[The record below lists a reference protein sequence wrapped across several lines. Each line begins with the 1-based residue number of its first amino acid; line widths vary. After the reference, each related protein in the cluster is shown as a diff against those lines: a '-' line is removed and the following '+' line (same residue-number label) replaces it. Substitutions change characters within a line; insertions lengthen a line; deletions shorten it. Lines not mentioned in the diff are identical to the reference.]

1 MSDFI
6 AQYDDNEPKP
16 SAKEELTEA
25 QNKVE
30 QNKEV
35 EVPMDESDIIEAE
48 KKADIKVEQKNPIDE
63 AARAQGWVPQDE
75 WDGDPTQ
82 WRDAQV
88 FLERGEYFKTMGTQ
102 RKQIDK
108 LNAMVEKMASIQAST
123 REDERQRVLKE
134 LTDKKL
140 TAMEDGE
147 FNKVV
152 DIDNEM
158 NKLRAEPALTV
169 PTVPGQSEEQY
180 TSDKIAE
187 YIDNNSWYRTS
198 PDMRQYADSI
208 AVGFRTSNPQATI
221 EDVLEYTDSEVKL
234 RYPEKFGKQVPSA
247 SPVASTGRTTKPSP
261 NGANKKKTLDDL
273 PAGSR
278 EMYAQIGQSFVDAGA
293 VDSIDEYVAELE
305 KIGEL

>member
-108 LNAMVEKMASIQAST
+108 LNAMVEKMASIQ
-123 REDERQRVLKE
+123 D
-134 LTDKKL
+134 
-140 TAMEDGE
+140 
-147 FNKVV
+147 
-152 DIDNEM
+152 
-158 NKLRAEPALTV
+158 
-169 PTVPGQSEEQY
+169 
-180 TSDKIAE
+180 
-187 YIDNNSWYRTS
+187 
-198 PDMRQYADSI
+198 
-208 AVGFRTSNPQATI
+208 
-221 EDVLEYTDSEVKL
+221 
-234 RYPEKFGKQVPSA
+234 
-247 SPVASTGRTTKPSP
+247 
-261 NGANKKKTLDDL
+261 
-273 PAGSR
+273 
-278 EMYAQIGQSFVDAGA
+278 
-293 VDSIDEYVAELE
+293 
-305 KIGEL
+305 